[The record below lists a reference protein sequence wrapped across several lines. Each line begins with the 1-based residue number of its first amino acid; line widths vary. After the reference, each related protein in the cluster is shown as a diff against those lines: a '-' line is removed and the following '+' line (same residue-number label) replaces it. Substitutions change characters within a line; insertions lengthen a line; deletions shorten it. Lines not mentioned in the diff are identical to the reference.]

1 MLSAN
6 SAKAYGHLKAS
17 ALSKLYGQAA
27 ITHSARGC
35 GATGWLGV
43 LTHRQANGHGTPP
56 GCNRRPAPPRDLKNA
71 HVPDPLLAA
80 PRLAEIY
87 DVLEGERDDLD
98 HYLAMAAELGARVL
112 DVGCGTGTFACRLA
126 HVWFAAP

>member
-1 MLSAN
+1 M
-6 SAKAYGHLKAS
+6 
-17 ALSKLYGQAA
+17 
-27 ITHSARGC
+27 
-35 GATGWLGV
+35 
-43 LTHRQANGHGTPP
+43 
-56 GCNRRPAPPRDLKNA
+56 
-71 HVPDPLLAA
+71 PDPLLAA